1 MSNFNAIHRGYIG
14 AVVEPFLPGRAANV
28 IPIAYE
34 ALTPDT
40 FVFLF
45 TLREDDTDKYYVAY
59 EVDYVSGI
67 DEVRGDIENWSGT
80 TIIDMLRP
88 THKSQVKDDPS
99 VYIDNVYKVY
109 MCQIEKPRRTY
120 WEGVLNEH

>member
-99 VYIDNVYKVY
+99 VYIDNIYKVY